1 MQAEIDRFLDVL
13 QAERRYADNTVAAYR
28 NDLHQLTTF
37 LNDNA
42 CGLSWRAVTPDVA
55 RAFVNYLWDRGYSA
69 ATVARKV
76 SATRSFF
83 DFLLSEHVVP
93 SNPLD
98 PIGTPKVDR
107 SSPDPL
113 PEEAIE
119 RLLTLPSEGAPPVRL
134 RNRALLA
141 MLYATGLRASE
152 VAGLDVQDVSVAS
165 SSVRCLSRGK
175 ERIVPLSAQAREA
188 LEAYL
193 SHGRIHLLLD
203 RGEPALFLN
212 QRGERLTRQGV
223 WLLVQEAAEDAGL
236 ELKVNHQLL
245 RHTFASHLLSEG
257 VEVGEVQELMGHSS
271 IYTTQAYTLGSESP
285 AAEELDEPAD

>member
-1 MQAEIDRFLDVL
+1 VQAEIDRFLDGL
-13 QAERRYADNTVAAYR
+13 QDERQYATNTVAAYR
-28 NDLHQLTTF
+28 NDLHQLKTF

-42 CGLSWRAVTPDVA
+42 CEVSWHAVTPDVA
-55 RAFVNYLWDRGYSA
+55 RDYLNHLWDRGYSP

-83 DFLLSEHVVP
+83 DFLLNEQVVS

-98 PIGTPKVDR
+98 PIGTPRVDR
-107 SSPDPL
+107 PSPDPL
-113 PEEAIE
+113 PDEAVA
-119 RLLTLPSEGAPPVRL
+119 RLLALPEEGAPPVRL

-175 ERIVPLSAQAREA
+175 ERIVPLSTQAQEA

-223 WLLVQEAAEDAGL
+223 WLLVQEVAEDAGV
-236 ELKVNHQLL
+236 ELKVNPQLL

-271 IYTTQAYTLGSESP
+271 VYTTQAYTLGSEGGPS
-285 AAEELDEPAD
+285 EELNEPGD